1 MTVIDIEEFQGGR
14 RPNAICWRRKARLTP
29 EQEAKL
35 DAALAS
41 PDITSRTITDVLN
54 AWGVQ
59 IGENVVNKHR
69 RGNCSCPSVSSEA
82 VAA

>member
-14 RPNAICWRRKARLTP
+14 RPNAICWRRKARLSP

-41 PDITSRTITDVLN
+41 PDITARTITDVLN
-54 AWGVQ
+54 SWGVM
-59 IGENVVNKHR
+59 IGENVVAKHR
-69 RGNCSCPSVSSEA
+69 RGVCSCSTVASQA